1 LESYTNSDPSRP
13 YQLIVVFWRER
24 EKNEGIREIERDI
37 YSTA

>member
-1 LESYTNSDPSRP
+1 LESYTSSDPSRP